1 MTMTDLPQV
10 TDEALRTQTPDM
22 LKRAQ
27 SGETLTITTRGVPVA
42 QLGPVSINVE
52 DFLVQ
57 PASKIIRF
65 SDIKRV
71 KSSVPTADVIEDL
84 RKETV

>member
-1 MTMTDLPQV
+1 MTDLPQV

-27 SGETLTITTRGVPVA
+27 SGETLTITSHGVPVA
-42 QLGPVSINVE
+42 QLGPVNVNVD

-57 PASKIIRF
+57 PASKTVRF
-65 SDIKRV
+65 SEINRV
-71 KSSVPTADVIEDL
+71 KSSIPTADVIEEL
-84 RKETV
+84 RKETI